1 MGRHGRWPQSFPDIK
16 KCKENIGK
24 DVRLTLRS
32 GVVITGQLYRV
43 ERVELR
49 APSTIIV
56 VRVQEGSFA
65 YISRRGVICEKL
77 ERIKSRFI
85 EKYEY
90 LWEVESGQE

>member
-56 VRVQEGSFA
+56 VRVREGSFA
-65 YISRRGVICEKL
+65 YISRKGTTCQKL

-90 LWEVESGQE
+90 LWEVEDGQE

>member
-32 GVVITGQLYRV
+32 GVVITGQLYAI

-56 VRVQEGSFA
+56 VRLQEGKFA
-65 YISRRGVICEKL
+65 YTAGRGHVCQTL

-85 EKYEY
+85 VKYEY
-90 LWEVESGQE
+90 LWEVEDGQG

>member
-32 GVVITGQLYRV
+32 GIVITGQLYAI

-65 YISRRGVICEKL
+65 YISRKGVTCQKL

-85 EKYEY
+85 VKYEY
-90 LWEVESGQE
+90 LWEVEGGQG